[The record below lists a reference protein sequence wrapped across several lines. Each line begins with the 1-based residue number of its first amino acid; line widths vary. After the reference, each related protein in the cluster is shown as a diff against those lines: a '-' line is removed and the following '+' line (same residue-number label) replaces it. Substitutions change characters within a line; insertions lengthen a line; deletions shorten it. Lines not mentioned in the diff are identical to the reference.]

1 MGLGAV
7 VYLMTYPA
15 IIRWYTMFIQKES
28 LLHYNQLHS
37 LKVHRHRLKL
47 VIGVDISR
55 REDSNE
61 GNEVCVCRS
70 RRRDKAERRTRF
82 RVLVAGDLGGGIEDI
97 EVDKGV
103 EMGYCWV
110 GIEGEDVSAVV
121 LRRLLARRDG
131 TRKSSKIISGLK
143 DFSEVN

>member
-1 MGLGAV
+1 
-7 VYLMTYPA
+7 MTYPA
-15 IIRWYTMFIQKES
+15 IIRWHTMFIQKES
-28 LLHYNQLHS
+28 LLHYNQSHS
-37 LKVHRHRLKL
+37 LRVHRHRLKL

-82 RVLVAGDLGGGIEDI
+82 RVLVADDLGGGIEDI

-103 EMGYCWV
+103 EMGYWRM
-110 GIEGEDVSAVV
+110 GIEGEVRMCLSW
-121 LRRLLARRDG
+121 
-131 TRKSSKIISGLK
+131 
-143 DFSEVN
+143 